1 MRRLFGWGKKEP
13 PAPEAPPPSLN
24 EASARIG
31 KRADDMEA
39 KIKKIDAQ
47 LIPMRAQLK
56 KNPRNVTLK
65 SRAMTLMRQKKMLE
79 TQYGQTI
86 NQQFNVDNAKF
97 AQESLLDTKTQV
109 EAIKATN
116 QVMKD
121 FFSEDGFDI
130 DDIMDTMDDMGELL
144 DQNNEI
150 QDIMAESYGV
160 PDDLDEDDLMDEL
173 DMLEADMAE
182 DEALGLGGTEPDYLS
197 VKPLQVPESG
207 PPQQQGELDEFGL
220 PVIQQPA
227 QPMAQ

>member
-1 MRRLFGWGKKEP
+1 
-13 PAPEAPPPSLN
+13 
-24 EASARIG
+24 
-31 KRADDMEA
+31 
-39 KIKKIDAQ
+39 
-47 LIPMRAQLK
+47 MRAQLK

-97 AQESLLDTKTQV
+97 AQESLLGTKTQV

-150 QDIMAESYGV
+150 QEIMADTYGV

-182 DEALGLGGTEPDYLS
+182 DEALGIGGVGEPDYLS
-197 VKPLQVPESG
+197 VKPLPTSTPAAPVP
-207 PPQQQGELDEFGL
+207 QGELDEFGL
-220 PVIQQPA
+220 PVQQPVA
-227 QPMAQ
+227 MPQ